1 MPAKKSAAA
10 KASGAGK
17 RELVITRVFDA
28 PRELVWKAFA
38 DPKAAGQWWGPRNF
52 TTPILELDVRPGG
65 KWRAVMRSPEGKEY
79 PQHGVYR
86 EIVPPE
92 RLVFTLI
99 WDDEGPGSEMLCT
112 FTFAEQGKRTKMV
125 FRKGPFTSAEHE
137 KGEKQGWGEAFD
149 RFAEFLEKGGRGAP
163 KARM

>member
-1 MPAKKSAAA
+1 MSAKQKVGSAAEPSA
-10 KASGAGK
+10 K

-28 PRELVWKAFA
+28 PRDLVWKAFA
-38 DPKAAGQWWGPRNF
+38 DPKAARQWWGPKNF
-52 TTPILELDVRPGG
+52 TTPVVELDVRPGG
-65 KWRAVMRSPEGKEY
+65 KWHAVMRSPDGKEY

-112 FTFAEQGKRTKMV
+112 FTFAEQGRKTKMV
-125 FRKGPFTSAEHE
+125 FRKGPFTSAEQH
-137 KGEKQGWGEAFD
+137 KGEEGGWNEAFD
-149 RFAEFLEKGGRGAP
+149 RFADHVEKD
-163 KARM
+163 ARVLHVKE